1 MILAWNGQPISDS
14 TDLPTLVA
22 NTKPGA
28 QASITLWRDGAKQD
42 RMIAVG
48 EMPADNATLASAAAP
63 AMHGKLGVAVRPL
76 AEAEA
81 KQAGTEG
88 GLLVEQA
95 SGAAAKAGVRRGDVI
110 LGVNGKTV
118 RSTDDLKR
126 AIDAAGKNA
135 ALLVQRGDARIFVP
149 VQIG

>member
-1 MILAWNGQPISDS
+1 
-14 TDLPTLVA
+14 
-22 NTKPGA
+22 
-28 QASITLWRDGAKQD
+28 
-42 RMIAVG
+42 
-48 EMPADNATLASAAAP
+48 
-63 AMHGKLGVAVRPL
+63 MHGKLGVAVRPL